1 MGQSETLSSLLSL
14 PSAMG
19 KPRILLADDD
29 AALLEG
35 VQKLLEAEFEIVAS
49 VRDGYALIEAAK
61 SLGPDVIVTDISM
74 PLFNGLRAVRH
85 LKKNQPN
92 ARIIFLTVHDERPF
106 VAEALKVGA
115 SGYVVKR
122 SAHLDLLPALREVLR
137 GGSFV
142 SAAAQE

>member
-1 MGQSETLSSLLSL
+1 MQSETLSSLLWL
-14 PSAMG
+14 PRTMK

-29 AALLEG
+29 ADLLQS
-35 VQKLLEAEFEIVAS
+35 VQTLLEAEFEIVAS

-74 PLFNGLRAVRH
+74 PLFSGLRAVRQ
-85 LKKNQPN
+85 LKKYQPN

-106 VAEALKVGA
+106 VAEAMKIGA

-122 SAHLDLLPALREVLR
+122 SAHLDLVPALREVLR

-142 SAAAQE
+142 SAAARE